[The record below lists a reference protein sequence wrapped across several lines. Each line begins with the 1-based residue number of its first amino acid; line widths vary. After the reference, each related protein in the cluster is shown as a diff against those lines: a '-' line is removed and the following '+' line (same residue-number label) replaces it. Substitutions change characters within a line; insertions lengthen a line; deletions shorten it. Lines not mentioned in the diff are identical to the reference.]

1 MADYYSIAEVSRLT
15 GLASHTLRF
24 YEQQFPFLLDIER
37 TKGGHRVYR
46 SQHLDSLNS
55 IVRLLK
61 DEKVSIKKAREILGE
76 SVDKKTEKASYKISA
91 EETDTSGD
99 IEKLLLMV
107 IEKLD
112 KICRNNENRD
122 RMIDSIIRNQPFEQ
136 RDELLDQISRCRR
149 ETRETMKL
157 CQLVMQRHSHSGV
170 ELNEH

>member
-24 YEQQFPFLLDIER
+24 YEQQFPVLLDIER

-46 SQHLDSLNS
+46 SQHLESLKS
-55 IVRLLK
+55 IIKLLK

-76 SVDKKTEKASYKISA
+76 SDEVKAEKTSV
-91 EETDTSGD
+91 EEPESSGD
-99 IEKLLLMV
+99 IEKLLLLV

-112 KICRNNENRD
+112 RMCMNNENRD
-122 RMIDSIIRNQPFEQ
+122 RMIDAIVRNQPLEG
-136 RDELLDQISRCRR
+136 RDELLDQIGRCRH

-157 CQLVMQRHSHSGV
+157 CRLVMQRNAGAG
-170 ELNEH
+170 LNEH